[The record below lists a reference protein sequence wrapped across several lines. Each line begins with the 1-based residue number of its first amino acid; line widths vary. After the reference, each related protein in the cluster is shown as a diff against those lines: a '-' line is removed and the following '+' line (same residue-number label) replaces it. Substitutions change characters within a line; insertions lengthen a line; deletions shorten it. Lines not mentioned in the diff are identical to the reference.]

1 MRGLLYVFLG
11 LILSFNLSFAWKCE
25 NMFSEIY
32 WKFSNPNYVLSFGG
46 GDLAFILGQ
55 SPSGKLAKESYAFGQ
70 VFFKGN
76 FDFKANLSFNIKRK
90 AIVSILYAKTNRAFV
105 LFRIFKN
112 KAVIK
117 VCDYQG
123 KKYLCKEKIIYKK
136 FTKNKVYKL
145 RVVKRNKRVSVYI
158 NNRKVLTTQVKTNK
172 NTTFRP
178 FLRTVYSSIYVYDI
192 KVCADKLKVKEP
204 AY

>member
-1 MRGLLYVFLG
+1 MRGFLSIFVG
-11 LILSFNLSFAWKCE
+11 LAIFFNLSFAWQCE
-25 NMFSEIY
+25 NMFSEAY
-32 WKFSNPNYVLSFGG
+32 WNFSSSDHIQSFGG

-55 SPSGKLAKESYAFGQ
+55 SPEGKLLKETYAFGN

-76 FDFKANLSFNIKRK
+76 FDFRADVSFDIKRK

-105 LFRIFKN
+105 LFRLFKN
-112 KAVIK
+112 KAIVK
-117 VCDYQG
+117 VCQYEG
-123 KKYLCKEKIIYKK
+123 KNYVCSQKNI
-136 FTKNKVYKL
+136 TKRFSKHRTYKL
-145 RVVKRNKRVSVYI
+145 RAVMRNRRLSIYI
-158 NNRKVLTTQVKTNK
+158 DNRKVLSKKVKVSK

-178 FLRTVYSSIYVYDI
+178 FLRTIYSSIYVYNI